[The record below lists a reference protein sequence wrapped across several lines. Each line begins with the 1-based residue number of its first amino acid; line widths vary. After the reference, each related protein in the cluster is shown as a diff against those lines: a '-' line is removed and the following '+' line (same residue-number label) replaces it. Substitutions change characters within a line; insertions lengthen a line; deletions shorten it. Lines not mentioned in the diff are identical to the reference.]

1 MGVAIT
7 LVLCAGASG
16 KPLLSRRTPRAQDAL
31 RIRGGA
37 ASGNL
42 VPLPPAD
49 NLPSGPLPEHA
60 LTVDAVLAKLGVTTE
75 TGLTLSQVAEARK
88 AHGRNELEAEKPTPL
103 WQLLAA
109 QFDDR
114 LVQILL
120 GVAVLSYVLARLEEE
135 PNGWVE
141 PAVIVLI
148 LAINAVVGVWQEA
161 SAASALD
168 ALKQL
173 QPEACKCLRGGEW
186 VHELPAAEL
195 VPGDIIEVRVGDR
208 VPADARLV
216 SLGTTTLSTDEGE
229 RVPAAASRERPLR
242 PRRVCSTTAF
252 PRAGSLTGESA
263 SVPKLLD
270 AVAADARIQD
280 KSCMLFS
287 GTVVANGRGRVV
299 VTAGRSAHRLA
310 LRPHRHAVP
319 MPGSQSSQPRA
330 RRRRSASSSAACSR
344 PSKTSGG
351 RRSR

>member
-1 MGVAIT
+1 MGVAIA

-16 KPLLSRRTPRAQDAL
+16 KPLLLSRRTPRAQDAL

-37 ASGNL
+37 AGGNL

-229 RVPAAASRERPLR
+229 RAPAAASRERPLAAS
-242 PRRVCSTTAF
+242 PRVQHHRVS
-252 PRAGSLTGESA
+252 PPAGSLTGESS

-287 GTVVANGRGRVV
+287 GTVVANGRGRAV
-299 VTAGRSAHRLA
+299 VTA
-310 LRPHRHAVP
+310 
-319 MPGSQSSQPRA
+319 
-330 RRRRSASSSAACSR
+330 
-344 PSKTSGG
+344 
-351 RRSR
+351 

>member
-1 MGVAIT
+1 M
-7 LVLCAGASG
+7 
-16 KPLLSRRTPRAQDAL
+16 
-31 RIRGGA
+31 
-37 ASGNL
+37 
-42 VPLPPAD
+42 PLPPAD

-229 RVPAAASRERPLR
+229 RAPAAASRERPLAAS
-242 PRRVCSTTAF
+242 PRVQHHRVS
-252 PRAGSLTGESA
+252 PPAGSLTGESA

-287 GTVVANGRGRVV
+287 GTVVANGRGRAV
-299 VTAGRSAHRLA
+299 VTA
-310 LRPHRHAVP
+310 
-319 MPGSQSSQPRA
+319 
-330 RRRRSASSSAACSR
+330 
-344 PSKTSGG
+344 
-351 RRSR
+351 